1 MSERYEKR
9 FALTGSLY
17 GEGAPVLIAAGVLL
31 WDNKAGQALVQLKLR
46 NIGRKVIRGAN
57 VTVFPLDDA
66 GNPIGASVFHSYT
79 EQNAAGTGDFGQ

>member
-9 FALTGSLY
+9 FALTDSLY

-79 EQNAAGTGDFGQ
+79 